1 MRDIID
7 RQADKP
13 PDPHVVALNYTIVAL
28 VDELLWLPSLAVATA
43 AVHLLYGPD
52 TSLPDALRSQA
63 GKGAPLSVVSL
74 LAAGTPL
81 GTLLPTRLGSSGAWR
96 AGTARLREAR
106 VISRDRYC
114 QLQTAFVSGAARGMT
129 ATTGSLVRDV
139 YGVGGRRSCADGG
152 RRVLLRVV
160 RLNRAAL
167 ALLAAVAR
175 GECWTRLDARG
186 PLPARPYDLP
196 GADLDVLAEAL
207 PPIVIPDFAGLAAG
221 LTPAEFVFC
230 GEESTDRYQSLFAE
244 MLSLSG
250 HPETCS

>member
-7 RQADKP
+7 RQPDKP
-13 PDPHVVALNYTIVAL
+13 ADPHVVALNYTIVAL

-139 YGVGGRRSCADGG
+139 YGVGGRRSCADGA